1 MTKTEVCRALND
13 ISERKSL
20 STINAVRSP
29 QVFSCARKT
38 NVICVFVYENIRLRA
53 EYSAVTDQLQLNN
66 NIVVRKIQSKINTK
80 INFVVTFI
88 VICDYLIK
96 KRKDFISTSSHEF
109 ICLSG
114 YY

>member
-1 MTKTEVCRALND
+1 MSALND

-29 QVFSCARKT
+29 QVFAALCKT
-38 NVICVFVYENIRLRA
+38 NVICVFVYEKTRLTA

-66 NIVVRKIQSKINTK
+66 NIVVRKIESKINLK
-80 INFVVTFI
+80 INFVVTFV

-96 KRKDFISTSSHEF
+96 KMKDFISTPSHKF
-109 ICLSG
+109 IYFSG